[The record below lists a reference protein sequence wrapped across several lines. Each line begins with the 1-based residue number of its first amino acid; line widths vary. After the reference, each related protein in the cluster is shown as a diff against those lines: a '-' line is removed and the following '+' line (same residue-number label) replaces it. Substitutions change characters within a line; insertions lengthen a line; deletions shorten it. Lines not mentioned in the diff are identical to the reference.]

1 MTAFKPTYIAARAM
15 DFVNLIVASEDD
27 GIDIKRLSDKYTFDL
42 KCINIFIQYISA
54 GYPQYLLY
62 RSLGE
67 CLVRESLPKEDCQS
81 VLNVIWKYI
90 TDLTDPNKFMH
101 CIEIWIQFTVIHFSV
116 SLYNNALYYIT

>member
-1 MTAFKPTYIAARAM
+1 MVLKFKKLSRNIATYI
-15 DFVNLIVASEDD
+15 FNSE
-27 GIDIKRLSDKYTFDL
+27 TFSFNS
-42 KCINIFIQYISA
+42 I

-67 CLVRESLPKEDCQS
+67 CLVRESPPKEDCQS

-90 TDLTDPNKFMH
+90 TNLTDPNKFMH

-116 SLYNNALYYIT
+116 SCTEIILYIKLL